1 MQYPIT
7 NDMMASPEPGDD
19 ENSDNDGEDGTTD
32 SNGDPIDDS
41 GDDPGFEISAM
52 MTMSFTTSDGPDYDS
67 ITDHPLATHPRPP
80 KQKSISS
87 LVDFNSINGPLF
99 WPDLCTKASYTT
111 PKSSVPP
118 DATDFPHATHPRP
131 PKQQSIDSA
140 YFPSTTI
147 YVCDSL
153 TDPITYP
160 NTVFHTES
168 TSEDSPTVTDSPTTT
183 EPISRPDHPFA
194 THPRLRK
201 QWSPSMDGLSLDVA
215 VTAPPVPPGNPSESR
230 LLTIMGQQ
238 DTTV

>member
-32 SNGDPIDDS
+32 FNGDPIDDS

-52 MTMSFTTSDGPDYDS
+52 LTMSFTTSDGPDYDS

-87 LVDFNSINGPLF
+87 PVDFNSINGPLF
-99 WPDLCTKASYTT
+99 SPDLCTKTSYMT

-140 YFPSTTI
+140 
-147 YVCDSL
+147 
-153 TDPITYP
+153 
-160 NTVFHTES
+160 
-168 TSEDSPTVTDSPTTT
+168 
-183 EPISRPDHPFA
+183 
-194 THPRLRK
+194 
-201 QWSPSMDGLSLDVA
+201 
-215 VTAPPVPPGNPSESR
+215 
-230 LLTIMGQQ
+230 
-238 DTTV
+238 